1 MKVVLKVMENS
12 KIINKIEENRNGIE
26 NILDKSSLDLE
37 QKNVLKKVFKKLSK
51 YSLDQ
56 LNGIENTV
64 FENYKNTQIF
74 TENLNKDC
82 HFDIY
87 TALVNKKQ
95 KKEFLSFNPIVDENL
110 FGIFIDISYRDFVD
124 ICNGNK
130 CSANITLT
138 NGSSLSIQFNLN
150 ASNPFKSSEELLVKL
165 IKQYGIRK
173 SVIFSPYARRF
184 VEIPLPEN
192 IKVEDIAFISVD
204 IPNVSTEQIKSTLE
218 YTLMWNVTIIT
229 DMQRIPC
236 TKRIKPY
243 FNETINEYAF
253 ENFGLNEYIV
263 CSSKDIIPKFEI
275 IRQDKET
282 IKVTSHDEVYYQHV
296 KINPVQSDSFK
307 HIMLFEN
314 YFKYSLMFKERI
326 CSYADICYVLNYF
339 NDNPYDIEILYLQK
353 SAQVYNSSNNKVCMY
368 KFPYYNR
375 NLSLR
380 NAINYENH
388 YKTIPI
394 CKNICVLS
402 FKSNNKKYSNYVDD
416 FANYV
421 LDFLT
426 EMYPEYNWV
435 GEL

>member
-1 MKVVLKVMENS
+1 MENS

-192 IKVEDIAFISVD
+192 IKVEDKVNIAFSDNGRTYMIVLKNGETLTYNFQGSYYNKDKQNYETSNYESLRKID
-204 IPNVSTEQIKSTLE
+204 IP
-218 YTLMWNVTIIT
+218 
-229 DMQRIPC
+229 
-236 TKRIKPY
+236 
-243 FNETINEYAF
+243 
-253 ENFGLNEYIV
+253 
-263 CSSKDIIPKFEI
+263 
-275 IRQDKET
+275 KE
-282 IKVTSHDEVYYQHV
+282 
-296 KINPVQSDSFK
+296 
-307 HIMLFEN
+307 
-314 YFKYSLMFKERI
+314 
-326 CSYADICYVLNYF
+326 
-339 NDNPYDIEILYLQK
+339 
-353 SAQVYNSSNNKVCMY
+353 
-368 KFPYYNR
+368 
-375 NLSLR
+375 
-380 NAINYENH
+380 
-388 YKTIPI
+388 
-394 CKNICVLS
+394 
-402 FKSNNKKYSNYVDD
+402 
-416 FANYV
+416 
-421 LDFLT
+421 
-426 EMYPEYNWV
+426 
-435 GEL
+435 